1 MGTNKISR
9 LKFINTLKGK
19 NISFFNLVD
28 LKKIFDIRNDN
39 TLKHLIRR
47 LKEASIIKRLTK
59 NKYLF
64 LHSSSLPS
72 DFALANFLTIPSYIS
87 LESALSYYSLIDQF
101 PYRITSIT
109 LSKPKEVKTE
119 SKLFTYSKIKKEYFR
134 DFVKIDDF
142 LIATKEKAIFD
153 YLYFIYKGLRPKNII
168 KDLSAHLENKTVNL
182 YLKTNSDKRFINFLK
197 NYVKL

>member
-168 KDLSAHLENKTVNL
+168 KDLSVHLENKTVNL